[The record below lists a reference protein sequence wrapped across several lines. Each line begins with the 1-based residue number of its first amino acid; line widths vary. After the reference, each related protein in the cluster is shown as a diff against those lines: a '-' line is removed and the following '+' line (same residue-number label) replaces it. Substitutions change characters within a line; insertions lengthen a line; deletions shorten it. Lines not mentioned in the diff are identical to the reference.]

1 VASSEQPTAWKI
13 ILELMTGNVIISK
26 VDALMYVVI
35 KQGRRPLVLLGIS
48 WYHRMYD
55 AISEVSHTYWGYYN
69 QVQLYL
75 RVRLCTREVMEGM
88 KGRQSQKFYLMMKV
102 SNGKNVEE

>member
-1 VASSEQPTAWKI
+1 MASSEQPTAWKI

-55 AISEVSHTYWGYYN
+55 AISEVSHTY
-69 QVQLYL
+69 
-75 RVRLCTREVMEGM
+75 
-88 KGRQSQKFYLMMKV
+88 
-102 SNGKNVEE
+102 